1 MISDALIL
9 MLQSDMHRQWYIHDL
24 ERLIIPAMLNNKL
37 LIMYDGTRPT
47 GLFTYAFLPKDV
59 EEGYVQGTRKLPVNI
74 WSNGPQD
81 GKLFVIDFIA
91 PFQNALSLGRFVQKT
106 LTDRYIETYP
116 FDGAKFLRQMKN
128 KKLGYATG
136 VQSQLVVRRFSCAM

>member
-1 MISDALIL
+1 MIGAAITL
-9 MLQSDMHRQWYIHDL
+9 MLQSEMHRDWYIHDL
-24 ERLIIPAMLNNKL
+24 ERLIIPAILNDKL
-37 LIMYDGTRPT
+37 LVMYDGTQPT

-59 EEGYVQGTRKLPVNI
+59 EEGYVQGTKKLPVSI

-91 PFQNALSLGRFVQKT
+91 PSQNALSLGRFVQKT

-116 FDGAKFLRQMKN
+116 FDGATFLRQMKN

-136 VQSQLVVRRFSCAM
+136 VQTELAVRRFSCAM

>member
-1 MISDALIL
+1 MIGAAITL
-9 MLQSDMHRQWYIHDL
+9 MLQSEMHRDWYIHDL
-24 ERLIIPAMLNNKL
+24 ERLIIPAILNDKL
-37 LIMYDGTRPT
+37 LVMYDGMRPT

-59 EEGYVQGTRKLPVNI
+59 EEGYVQGTKKLPVSI

-91 PFQNALSLGRFVQKT
+91 PSQNALSLGRFVQKT

-116 FDGAKFLRQMKN
+116 FDGATFLRQMKN

-136 VQSQLVVRRFSCAM
+136 VQSTLAVRRFSCAM